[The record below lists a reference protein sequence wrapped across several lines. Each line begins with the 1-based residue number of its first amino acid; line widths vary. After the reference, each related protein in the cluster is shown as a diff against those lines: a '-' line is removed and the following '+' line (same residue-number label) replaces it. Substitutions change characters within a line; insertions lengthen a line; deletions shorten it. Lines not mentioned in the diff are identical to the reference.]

1 VGSLVPGDSV
11 INSFVFLVGY
21 IAGVRQRIKLLRMPH
36 DVCSRQNLILNVFE
50 ALAMETGNHASI
62 RFDRGTIVLESF
74 EDAALSI
81 LSDWVQFDTRTRNW
95 RGEGRHYR
103 EVALALRGSGFK
115 FNDLA
120 RSYNL
125 LPLDLKIPLVPR
137 SHQVTA
143 ITEWTKAGRRGVV
156 SLPTGAGKTVLAVM
170 CMSEVRRPTLICVPT
185 IDLMNQWRDVLQK
198 FFSVDVGMLG
208 GGSHDIKDITVATY
222 DSAALQ
228 AERLGPKFG
237 FVIFD
242 ECHHLPAPGYSMIAQ
257 TLIAPF
263 RLGLSA
269 TIERA
274 DGGEERLYDLVGDL
288 VFEGRFG
295 ELEEKTL
302 APYKVVQVEVEMTTD
317 ELTRYNHA
325 RSVYKAFLRS
335 SRINFA
341 DGDGWAQFIALS
353 ARSPQGRAAMQAFR
367 EQKRLAH
374 AASNK
379 LLELWRILNLHRGE
393 RVIVFTDENSLAYNI
408 GRQFFV
414 PVLTHHTKPLERTR
428 ILESFKRGEIRVI
441 ATSKVLN
448 EGVDVPE
455 ASVGVVLSGS
465 GTVRE
470 HVQRLGRILRHQ
482 EGKNAVLY
490 EIISRGTS
498 EKYVNQRRR
507 QHYAYQGTRPGY
519 NS

>member
-1 VGSLVPGDSV
+1 
-11 INSFVFLVGY
+11 
-21 IAGVRQRIKLLRMPH
+21 
-36 DVCSRQNLILNVFE
+36 
-50 ALAMETGNHASI
+50 
-62 RFDRGTIVLESF
+62 
-74 EDAALSI
+74 
-81 LSDWVQFDTRTRNW
+81 
-95 RGEGRHYR
+95 
-103 EVALALRGSGFK
+103 
-115 FNDLA
+115 
-120 RSYNL
+120 
-125 LPLDLKIPLVPR
+125 
-137 SHQVTA
+137 
-143 ITEWTKAGRRGVV
+143 
-156 SLPTGAGKTVLAVM
+156 
-170 CMSEVRRPTLICVPT
+170 
-185 IDLMNQWRDVLQK
+185 
-198 FFSVDVGMLG
+198 
-208 GGSHDIKDITVATY
+208 
-222 DSAALQ
+222 
-228 AERLGPKFG
+228 
-237 FVIFD
+237 
-242 ECHHLPAPGYSMIAQ
+242 MIAQ

-302 APYKVVQVEVEMTTD
+302 APYKVVQVEVEMTPD
-317 ELTRYNHA
+317 ELTRYNQA
-325 RSVYKAFLRS
+325 RSIYKAFLRQA
-335 SRINFA
+335 RINFA

-379 LLELWRILNLHRGE
+379 LVELWRILNLHRGE

-414 PVLTHHTKPLERTR
+414 PVLTHHTKPQERTR

-507 QHYAYQGTRPGY
+507 QHYAYQGARSGY